1 MRPRS
6 RCGRWKNNTHAMS
19 SSLPLPAADARAVSD
34 ALLAKIHKRIAEG
47 GECIPFD
54 DFMAAALYEPGLG
67 YYSNGLMP
75 FGEQGDFVTAP
86 ESGKLFA
93 RCLARCIASAL
104 EQLEQGVV
112 MELGAGSGV
121 LAVDLLGELKKLGAL
136 PERYYILERSA
147 AMRALQERRLN
158 GQLPEF
164 VQRVEWLDTLPA
176 DPISGVVF
184 GNEVADALPV
194 KRFRWHHGQVSE
206 LGVGWQNRQLSV
218 CERCGDDVQK
228 RVRQLA
234 RIGRWEGDY
243 QSEYCPTLPAW
254 INSLTDIL
262 AQGLL
267 LLIDYGY
274 GCAEYYH
281 PQRSMGTLMC
291 HYRHTAH
298 DDPFWSPG
306 LQDITAFV
314 DFTAIAEAAT
324 AAGMQLEGFASQARF
339 LLACG
344 IDQLMAES
352 DTANT
357 RQFLKLGN
365 EAKRLMLPGEMG
377 ERFKAIGFSRKLLQG
392 IKGFGSPDLR
402 SRL

>member
-1 MRPRS
+1 
-6 RCGRWKNNTHAMS
+6 MS
-19 SSLPLPAADARAVSD
+19 SGLPLPAAAARAVSD
-34 ALLAKIHKRIAEG
+34 ALLEKLHNRIEQEG
-47 GECIPFD
+47 GCIPFD
-54 DFMAAALYEPGLG
+54 GFMAAALYEPGLG

-86 ESGKLFA
+86 ESGKLFG

-121 LAVDLLGELKKLGAL
+121 LAVDLLYELKKLGAL

-147 AMRALQERRLN
+147 AMRALQERWLK
-158 GQLPEF
+158 GQLPEI
-164 VQRVEWLDTLPA
+164 VRRVEWLDTLPEG
-176 DPISGVVF
+176 PINGVVF

-194 KRFRWHHGQVSE
+194 KRFRWHKGQVSE
-206 LGVGWQNRQLSV
+206 LGVGWQNKQLSV
-218 CERCGDDVQK
+218 CERCGDELQK

-243 QSEYCPTLPAW
+243 QSEFCPTLPAW

-262 AQGLL
+262 AQGVL

-274 GCAEYYH
+274 GRAEYYH

-298 DDPFWSPG
+298 DNPFWLPG

-324 AAGMQLEGFASQARF
+324 AAGMLLEGFASQARF
-339 LLACG
+339 LVSCG
-344 IDQLMAES
+344 IDQLMAEIDPS
-352 DTANT
+352 NT
-357 RQFLKLGN
+357 RQLVQLGN

-377 ERFKAIGFSRKLLQG
+377 ERFKVIGFSRELPQG
-392 IKGFGSPDLR
+392 VIGFESQDLR

>member
-1 MRPRS
+1 
-6 RCGRWKNNTHAMS
+6 MS
-19 SSLPLPAADARAVSD
+19 PGLPLPAADARAVSD
-34 ALLAKIHKRIAEG
+34 ALLEKLHSWIEQEG
-47 GECIPFD
+47 GCISFD
-54 DFMAAALYEPGLG
+54 GFMAAALYEPGLG

-86 ESGKLFA
+86 ESGKLFG

-121 LAVDLLGELKKLGAL
+121 LAVDLLGELEKLDAL

-158 GQLPEF
+158 RQAPEF
-164 VQRVEWLDTLPA
+164 MRRVEWLDALPE

-194 KRFRWHHGQVSE
+194 KRFRWHNGQVSE
-206 LGVGWQNRQLSV
+206 LGVGRQNKQLSV
-218 CERCGDDVQK
+218 CDRCGDDVQDC
-228 RVRQLA
+228 VRQLA
-234 RIGRWEGDY
+234 RIGHWEGDY
-243 QSEYCPTLPAW
+243 QSEFCPTLPAW
-254 INSLTDIL
+254 INSLTDML

-274 GCAEYYH
+274 GRAEYYH

-298 DDPFWSPG
+298 DDAFWFPG

-324 AAGMQLEGFASQARF
+324 AAGMQLEGFTSQARF
-339 LLACG
+339 LVACG

-357 RQFLKLGN
+357 RHFLQLGN

-377 ERFKAIGFSRKLLQG
+377 ERFKVIGFSRELLQDV
-392 IKGFGSPDLR
+392 KGFGSPDLR

>member
-1 MRPRS
+1 
-6 RCGRWKNNTHAMS
+6 MS
-19 SSLPLPAADARAVSD
+19 PGLPLPAADARAVSD
-34 ALLAKIHKRIAEG
+34 ALLEKLHSWIEQEG
-47 GECIPFD
+47 GCISFD
-54 DFMAAALYEPGLG
+54 GFMAAALYEPGLG

-86 ESGKLFA
+86 ESGKLFG

-121 LAVDLLGELKKLGAL
+121 LAVDLLGELEKLDAL

-158 GQLPEF
+158 RQAPEF
-164 VQRVEWLDTLPA
+164 MRRVEWLDALPE

-194 KRFRWHHGQVSE
+194 KRFRWHNGQVSE
-206 LGVGWQNRQLSV
+206 LGVGRQNKQLSV
-218 CERCGDDVQK
+218 CDRCGDDVQEC
-228 RVRQLA
+228 VRQLA
-234 RIGRWEGDY
+234 RIGHWEGDY
-243 QSEYCPTLPAW
+243 QSEFCPTLPAW
-254 INSLTDIL
+254 INSLTDML

-274 GCAEYYH
+274 GRAEYYH

-298 DDPFWSPG
+298 DDAFWFPG

-324 AAGMQLEGFASQARF
+324 AAGMQLEGFTSQARF
-339 LLACG
+339 LVACG

-357 RQFLKLGN
+357 RHFLQLGN

-377 ERFKAIGFSRKLLQG
+377 ERFKVIGFSRELLQDV
-392 IKGFGSPDLR
+392 KGFGSPDLR